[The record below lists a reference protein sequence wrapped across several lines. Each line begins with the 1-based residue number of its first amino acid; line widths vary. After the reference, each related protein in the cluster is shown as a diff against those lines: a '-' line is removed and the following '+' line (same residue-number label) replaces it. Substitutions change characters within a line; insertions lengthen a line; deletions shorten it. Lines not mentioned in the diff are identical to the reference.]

1 MVQIISIFWLLIR
14 QLVISE
20 SSNRFTPQ
28 MPKMCCLNKQ
38 PMPDKTLLFFANSGQ
53 KVSRKVLNPQCK
65 LIDLFVIVLRKGAD
79 LFTSLGC
86 HFSQAITSL
95 HNTVSYL

>member
-20 SSNRFTPQ
+20 GSNRFSPQ
-28 MPKMCCLNKQ
+28 MPKMFCLNKQ

-65 LIDLFVIVLRKGAD
+65 IIFLLLFYVRAPIY
-79 LFTSLGC
+79 
-86 HFSQAITSL
+86 SQALAAISV
-95 HNTVSYL
+95 NP